1 MVEIL
6 STNGKVLN
14 SNLEI
19 LNKFKALNPNDQ
31 NNIYLS
37 LRGLRAK
44 GVAGRGNLG
53 LPPTLALC

>member
-6 STNGKVLN
+6 STNGRVLN

-44 GVAGRGNLG
+44 GVAGRGNLDRVN
-53 LPPTLALC
+53 